1 MIQDLIKQALKEKG
15 GDVLGN
21 FDLNG
26 QQQEKALDLAKES
39 VMDGISKEVSSGN
52 FGVLKNAFSQ
62 GSESSLVQGIV
73 SNYGSSLI
81 SKLGLSPA
89 ISKTISEQLIPM
101 VFKFIDKKDE
111 VPTDSES
118 GIKNMIGGALEGAV
132 GDKIG
137 GMLKGKF
144 GF

>member
-15 GDVLGN
+15 GDLLGG

-39 VMDGISKEVSSGN
+39 VMDGITSEVKSGN
-52 FGVLKNAFSQ
+52 FGILKNAFSQ
-62 GSESSLVQGIV
+62 GSQSGLVQGIIG
-73 SNYGSSLI
+73 NYGNSLI
-81 SKLGLSPA
+81 NKLGLSPS
-89 ISKTISEQLIPM
+89 ISKAISEQLIPM
-101 VFKFIDKKDE
+101 VFKFINNKEDA
-111 VPTDSES
+111 PTNSES
-118 GIKNMIGGALEGAV
+118 GIKDLVGGAIGN
-132 GDKIG
+132 KIG